1 MPKSCTRVL
10 SLKIDASVQALRSGR
25 DLISPDRGT
34 VGSEDGTA
42 RIWSVD
48 GKCLKSI
55 YHPGC
60 VWAVTFLPNG
70 DLVTACS
77 DGIVRI
83 FSEDEN
89 RLVVNHTLLDAL
101 LILADSGSSRREAEF

>member
-1 MPKSCTRVL
+1 MPKLFTRVL
-10 SLKIDASVQALRSGR
+10 FRKIDEFVQALCSAWK
-25 DLISPDRGT
+25 LTSPDRRT

-77 DGIVRI
+77 DGIVRV

-89 RLVVNHTLLDAL
+89 RLVI
-101 LILADSGSSRREAEF
+101 ILF